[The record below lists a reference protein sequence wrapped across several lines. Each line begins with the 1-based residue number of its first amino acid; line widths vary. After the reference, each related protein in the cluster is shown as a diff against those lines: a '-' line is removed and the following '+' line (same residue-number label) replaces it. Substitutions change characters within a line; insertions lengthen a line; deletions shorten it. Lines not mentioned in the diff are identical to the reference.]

1 MITLLPENLKKIPGA
16 RLPREPING
25 PLQGISIDTRT
36 LLPRQIFWAIKGDL
50 MDGHSFVS
58 QAEEKGAAAA
68 VVAGSKLK
76 QLPPITMPLIVV
88 QDTLKALQQFAAWH
102 RGQFNIPLLGIT
114 GTNGKTTSKEMI
126 TWILQTKFNVHK
138 TIGNLNNHIG
148 TPLTLLNL
156 HHDHQISVVEMGTNR
171 PGEISMLTSL
181 VDPTAALITNI
192 GRGHLEF
199 FRNLEG
205 VAREKLSL
213 FKTLRHGAT
222 VFLNLDDKIIRQ
234 ARLRRKNQVGYS
246 LVNKSADG
254 VQGELLRLDAQGFGI
269 WRLNKNTKIH
279 LQIPGIHNVQNAL
292 AAAAVCLYF
301 GLSEKEIK
309 SALENYTAYD
319 KRMQIIKL
327 EQITIINDT
336 YNANPDSFI
345 PALQTLSHM
354 ADTAGHRKIV
364 VVGDMLELGP
374 ESELLHG
381 ELFRQFTASGIT
393 AVFSIGPACKAATDL
408 YGKQRD
414 VTMFNFSSHEKL
426 AIKLK
431 TYVRP
436 GDTILLKGSRG
447 MQMEKVLAFL

>member
-1 MITLLPENLKKIPGA
+1 MITLSPDHLKKIPGA
-16 RLPREPING
+16 RLPVEPIDG

-36 LLPRQIFWAIKGDL
+36 LLPQQIFWAIKGDL

-58 QAEEKGAAAA
+58 QAEEKGAAAV
-68 VVAGSKLK
+68 VVASSKLK
-76 QLPPITMPLIVV
+76 QLPPLTIPLIVV

-102 RGQFNIPLLGIT
+102 RRQFNIPLLGIT

-156 HHDHQISVVEMGTNR
+156 HHEHQISVVEMGSNR
-171 PGEISMLTSL
+171 PGEINMLASL
-181 VDPTAALITNI
+181 ADPTAALVTNI
-192 GRGHLEF
+192 GRGHLEY
-199 FRNLEG
+199 FRTIEG

-213 FKTLRHGAT
+213 FRTLQRGAT
-222 VFLNLDDKIIRQ
+222 VFLNVDDKTIRH
-234 ARLRRKNQVGYS
+234 ARLRRKNRVSYS
-246 LVNKSADG
+246 LYNRATDG
-254 VQGELLRLDAQGFGI
+254 VQGELLHLDTQGFGI
-269 WRLNKNTKIH
+269 WCLNKNTKIH
-279 LQIPGIHNVQNAL
+279 MQIPGIHNVQNAL
-292 AAAAVCLYF
+292 AASAVGLYF
-301 GLSEKEIK
+301 GISEKEIK

-327 EQITIINDT
+327 GHVTIINDT
-336 YNANPDSFI
+336 YNANPDSFVA
-345 PALQTLSHM
+345 ALETLGHM
-354 ADTAGHRKIV
+354 ADSADHRKIV

-374 ESELLHG
+374 PSEALHG
-381 ELFRQFTASGIT
+381 ELFRQFTASGIA

-408 YGKQRD
+408 YRKEHG
-414 VTMFNFSSHEKL
+414 VTMYNFSSHEKL
-426 AIKLK
+426 ANKLK
-431 TYVRP
+431 DYIRS